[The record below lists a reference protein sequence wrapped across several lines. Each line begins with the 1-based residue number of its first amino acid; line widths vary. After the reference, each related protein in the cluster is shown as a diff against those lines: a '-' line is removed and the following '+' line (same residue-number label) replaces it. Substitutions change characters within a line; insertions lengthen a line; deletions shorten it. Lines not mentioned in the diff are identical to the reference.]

1 MYPQSVCTSGCKVIL
16 VAFNQFFAI
25 ASIPMLSQIA
35 YLRGSLLLHYIPKL
49 PISQHLQVLQG
60 SSGPRTDIKKRKNT
74 NRSIDLSVRH
84 KTSLLCVIFWKVI
97 MHFFLELNIFSQWLQ
112 GISTPSTWCA
122 SICLMMSVAS
132 PSFQHTLQVLPSFCL
147 FLILNF
153 LWLFSIIDLTVSSK
167 CCKSADT
174 GIDMANALFSILLR
188 SSICSF
194 LVVPEYDIFWF
205 VLYFCVCLV
214 CISVS
219 LD

>member
-35 YLRGSLLLHYIPKL
+35 YLWITKITTFTSIARFTRAKNWYKKKEKIPTVPL
-49 PISQHLQVLQG
+49 IFQF
-60 SSGPRTDIKKRKNT
+60 DI
-74 NRSIDLSVRH
+74 RH
-84 KTSLLCVIFWKVI
+84 HCCVWYFEKWSCI
-97 MHFFLELNIFSQWLQ
+97 FFLELNIFSQWLQ

-153 LWLFSIIDLTVSSK
+153 LWLFSIIDLTASSK

>member
-60 SSGPRTDIKKRKNT
+60 SSGPRTDIKKEKIPT
-74 NRSIDLSVRH
+74 VPLIFQFDIRH
-84 KTSLLCVIFWKVI
+84 HCCVWYFEKWSCI
-97 MHFFLELNIFSQWLQ
+97 FFLELNIFSQWLQ

>member
-1 MYPQSVCTSGCKVIL
+1 MSARVDAKSYWLHLINFLPLQVFQCYLKLLTSEDHWYYITYQNYQNHNIHKYCKVHLGQELIFKEKIPTVPL
-16 VAFNQFFAI
+16 IFQF
-25 ASIPMLSQIA
+25 
-35 YLRGSLLLHYIPKL
+35 
-49 PISQHLQVLQG
+49 
-60 SSGPRTDIKKRKNT
+60 DI
-74 NRSIDLSVRH
+74 RH
-84 KTSLLCVIFWKVI
+84 HCCVWYFEKWSCI
-97 MHFFLELNIFSQWLQ
+97 FFLELNIFSQWLQ